1 MPVALPTPCASHE
14 PAPLARWLDQIAAAH
29 AIRALVGGVE
39 WIGDAPAPNSWFS
52 CGQGRRWLGALA
64 SRNLQRGLGGDV
76 LVPPFSTGSHI
87 GITCATGL
95 SVTVATGA
103 GDGEGPHA
111 DLGGK
116 PSSQVAA
123 RTLETGRC
131 AWSCPAV
138 VPCGDR
144 RTTSTTRLPVAP
156 PLRGMLRSS
165 RCSVGPDWPPPRSA
179 NTWSISDMG
188 LQEAFEG
195 LIGFAA
201 GDLLVWRSCDRLA
214 VPFLNLGCDL
224 RSRKQSDQVD
234 KA

>member
-1 MPVALPTPCASHE
+1 MQF
-14 PAPLARWLDQIAAAH
+14 APSSAGSNGSATRRLRILGFLADRGAAGSVLWP
-29 AIRALVGGVE
+29 RGTSNGG
-39 WIGDAPAPNSWFS
+39 G
-52 CGQGRRWLGALA
+52 
-64 SRNLQRGLGGDV
+64 GGDV